1 MIKFTNVFKAFPKGG
16 LALKD
21 VSFHIAKGEFVFLTG
36 HSGAGKSTVLK
47 LVYADEP
54 VTSGEVRVSGF
65 NVAELRPRDVPMLR
79 RRLGIVFQDFR
90 LLEDRTAEENVAFA
104 LEVTGARRSS
114 IPARVVG
121 RRAAAGCHRTRARER
136 AERAARRR
144 ADGQPGRAGH
154 ARRVPAAA
162 RHQRQRHR
170 RRHGHARSR
179 PRAPGAVPRDRA
191 PGGGAGVRLGRGR
204 APRPGG
210 DAVNLTIREALLAFR
225 RAPLLSTL
233 SVTTIA
239 FSLFVVGLFGLVA
252 VNLQDALRGVAERVE
267 IVAYLLPGTP
277 IETITLAEK
286 DIEAF
291 PEVQAAAY
299 VSEDSALARARA
311 ELVEF
316 RDVLQELERNPLP
329 ASVEVKLK
337 PRYRDVQHV
346 NDVAERLQGFGFVDD
361 VRFGRDW
368 VEKLD
373 RLRQLAAA
381 VGVVVGGAFAAVAII
396 IIGTTIRMA
405 VLQRSR
411 EIAIM
416 RLVGATDGFIRR
428 PFLLQ
433 GAIKGLLGGLV
444 AMAFSYGAYYLINR
458 FLIQATFFTQVQ
470 ALAIVGFGAVIGLM
484 GSLLSVGRHLK
495 RV

>member
-1 MIKFTNVFKAFPKGG
+1 MN
-16 LALKD
+16 
-21 VSFHIAKGEFVFLTG
+21 
-36 HSGAGKSTVLK
+36 
-47 LVYADEP
+47 LV
-54 VTSGEVRVSGF
+54 VRES
-65 NVAELRPRDVPMLR
+65 
-79 RRLGIVFQDFR
+79 
-90 LLEDRTAEENVAFA
+90 
-104 LEVTGARRSS
+104 
-114 IPARVVG
+114 
-121 RRAAAGCHRTRARER
+121 
-136 AERAARRR
+136 
-144 ADGQPGRAGH
+144 
-154 ARRVPAAA
+154 
-162 RHQRQRHR
+162 
-170 RRHGHARSR
+170 
-179 PRAPGAVPRDRA
+179 
-191 PGGGAGVRLGRGR
+191 
-204 APRPGG
+204 
-210 DAVNLTIREALLAFR
+210 LLAFK
-225 RAPLLSTL
+225 RAPLLSAL

-239 FSLFVVGLFGLVA
+239 FSLFVLGLFGLVA
-252 VNLQDALRGVAERVE
+252 VNLQDALRSVQERVE

-277 IETITLAEK
+277 IEATAIGLK

-291 PEVQAAAY
+291 PEVQAANY
-299 VSEDSALARARA
+299 VSEEEALRRARA

-316 RDVLQELERNPLP
+316 RDVLRELERNPLP

-337 PRYRDVQHV
+337 PNFRDADHV
-346 NDVAERLQGFGFVDD
+346 TAVAERLRGFGFVDD

-381 VGVVVGGAFAAVAII
+381 VGIVVGAAFATVAII

-444 AMAFSYGAYYLINR
+444 AVGLSFGAYALIDHY
-458 FLIQATFFTQVQ
+458 LIQAAFFTREQ
-470 ALAIVGFGAVIGLM
+470 AAAIVGFGAVIGFL
-484 GSLLSVGRHLK
+484 GSATSVGRHLK

>member
-1 MIKFTNVFKAFPKGG
+1 M
-16 LALKD
+16 
-21 VSFHIAKGEFVFLTG
+21 
-36 HSGAGKSTVLK
+36 
-47 LVYADEP
+47 
-54 VTSGEVRVSGF
+54 
-65 NVAELRPRDVPMLR
+65 
-79 RRLGIVFQDFR
+79 
-90 LLEDRTAEENVAFA
+90 
-104 LEVTGARRSS
+104 
-114 IPARVVG
+114 
-121 RRAAAGCHRTRARER
+121 
-136 AERAARRR
+136 
-144 ADGQPGRAGH
+144 
-154 ARRVPAAA
+154 
-162 RHQRQRHR
+162 
-170 RRHGHARSR
+170 
-179 PRAPGAVPRDRA
+179 
-191 PGGGAGVRLGRGR
+191 
-204 APRPGG
+204 
-210 DAVNLTIREALLAFR
+210 NLTIREALLTFR

-291 PEVQAAAY
+291 PEVQSATY
-299 VSEDSALARARA
+299 VSEDSALARARG

-329 ASVEVKLK
+329 ASIELKLK
-337 PRYRDVQHV
+337 PRFRDAQHV
-346 NDVAERLQGFGFVDD
+346 NEVADRLRGFGFVDD

-373 RLRQLAAA
+373 RLRQVAAA
-381 VGVVVGGAFAAVAII
+381 VGLVVGAAFAVVAII

-444 AMAFSYGAYYLINR
+444 AMGLAYGAYTLINR
-458 FLIQATFFTQVQ
+458 WLIQAAFFSKEQ
-470 ALAIVGFGAVIGLM
+470 AVALVGFGMLIGFF
-484 GSLLSVGRHLK
+484 GSAASVGRHLR

>member
-1 MIKFTNVFKAFPKGG
+1 M
-16 LALKD
+16 
-21 VSFHIAKGEFVFLTG
+21 
-36 HSGAGKSTVLK
+36 
-47 LVYADEP
+47 
-54 VTSGEVRVSGF
+54 
-65 NVAELRPRDVPMLR
+65 
-79 RRLGIVFQDFR
+79 
-90 LLEDRTAEENVAFA
+90 
-104 LEVTGARRSS
+104 
-114 IPARVVG
+114 
-121 RRAAAGCHRTRARER
+121 
-136 AERAARRR
+136 
-144 ADGQPGRAGH
+144 
-154 ARRVPAAA
+154 
-162 RHQRQRHR
+162 
-170 RRHGHARSR
+170 
-179 PRAPGAVPRDRA
+179 
-191 PGGGAGVRLGRGR
+191 
-204 APRPGG
+204 
-210 DAVNLTIREALLAFR
+210 NLTIREALLTFR

-291 PEVQAAAY
+291 PEVQSAVY
-299 VSEDSALARARA
+299 VSEDSALARARG

-329 ASVEVKLK
+329 ASIELKLK
-337 PRYRDVQHV
+337 PRFRDAQHV
-346 NDVAERLQGFGFVDD
+346 NEVAV
-361 VRFGRDW
+361 
-368 VEKLD
+368 
-373 RLRQLAAA
+373 AAA
-381 VGVVVGGAFAAVAII
+381 VGLVVGAAFAVVAII

-433 GAIKGLLGGLV
+433 GAIKGMLGGLV
-444 AMAFSYGAYYLINR
+444 AMGLSYGAYVLINR
-458 FLIQATFFTQVQ
+458 WLIQAAFFSREQGI
-470 ALAIVGFGAVIGLM
+470 AIVGFGTLIGLF
-484 GSLLSVGRHLK
+484 GSAASVGRHLR